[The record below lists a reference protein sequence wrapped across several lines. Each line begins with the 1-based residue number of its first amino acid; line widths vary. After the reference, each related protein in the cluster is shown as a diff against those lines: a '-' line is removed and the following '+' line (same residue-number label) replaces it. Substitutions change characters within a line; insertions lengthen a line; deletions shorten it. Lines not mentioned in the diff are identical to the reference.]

1 MIKILLR
8 ANLYIY
14 IKNNITIIYMKG
26 CTAPY
31 SSPNFNARDNYPGSY
46 VAYNKMEYTGGRK
59 KRRMTKKRGMS
70 RRRRSARSM
79 CCRRR
84 KCGCRRI
91 SRRRRRKSKSQRG
104 G

>member
-1 MIKILLR
+1 MIKTLLR
-8 ANLYIY
+8 VNLYIY

-31 SSPNFNARDNYPGSY
+31 SSPNFNARANYPGSY

-70 RRRRSARSM
+70 RRRRSG
-79 CCRRR
+79 RR
-84 KCGCRRI
+84 KCRCRRI

>member
-1 MIKILLR
+1 
-8 ANLYIY
+8 
-14 IKNNITIIYMKG
+14 MKG

-31 SSPNFNARDNYPGSY
+31 SSPNFNARANYPGSY

-59 KRRMTKKRGMS
+59 KRRMTKNRGMS
-70 RRRRSARSM
+70 RRRRSG
-79 CCRRR
+79 RR
-84 KCGCRRI
+84 KCRCRRI

>member
-8 ANLYIY
+8 VNLYIY

-31 SSPNFNARDNYPGSY
+31 SSPNFNARANYPGSY

-59 KRRMTKKRGMS
+59 KRRMTKKHGMS
-70 RRRRSARSM
+70 RRRRSG
-79 CCRRR
+79 RR

>member
-31 SSPNFNARDNYPGSY
+31 SSPNFNARANYPGSY

-70 RRRRSARSM
+70 RRRRSG
-79 CCRRR
+79 RR
-84 KCGCRRI
+84 KCRCRRI